1 MCGDS
6 DMKDQQK
13 NIDPALKLYVGAHCM
28 IIDNDDIS
36 KGRGNGTL
44 CRVIGIKR
52 KTNTPLNWKTYDGKK
67 VYTINVTDLDYV
79 EFEHFPKKMEQ
90 IKIEEQITSLV
101 NDLQNDPM
109 NEEKEAQLHGFQVRL
124 QKIVSSRR
132 FKLKPKR
139 YYCTFYR
146 SDIDLPDK
154 GIKQSKV
161 SKRGEHK
168 QKVIM
173 IQLPINLNDATTA
186 HKLQG
191 ITKRALIVHNWN
203 YSHGWVYTV
212 LSRVRTRVGLFL
224 NKPIL
229 YKPDSFKLP
238 PALIAFQQRLLAK
251 VPDKAKT

>member
-1 MCGDS
+1 
-6 DMKDQQK
+6 
-13 NIDPALKLYVGAHCM
+13 
-28 IIDNDDIS
+28 
-36 KGRGNGTL
+36 
-44 CRVIGIKR
+44 
-52 KTNTPLNWKTYDGKK
+52 
-67 VYTINVTDLDYV
+67 
-79 EFEHFPKKMEQ
+79 
-90 IKIEEQITSLV
+90 
-101 NDLQNDPM
+101 
-109 NEEKEAQLHGFQVRL
+109 
-124 QKIVSSRR
+124 
-132 FKLKPKR
+132 
-139 YYCTFYR
+139 
-146 SDIDLPDK
+146 
-154 GIKQSKV
+154 V

-251 VPDKAKT
+251 VPDKART